1 MDGANRKGRIEEML
15 GNSSAKKSYATG
27 KVLAPCIAALIVFLA
42 MPAGA
47 QAQKKQKD
55 QAINPN
61 ATMPPI
67 PLSVPDQLDKEVSE
81 MLGAFQLGDVERMHN
96 YYAENASFVSG
107 GYAPPVLGWPTY
119 AAQYEKERASF
130 QAMQIVRRNT
140 TVFHSGDVAWMCYQW
155 ELSAM
160 YLGKPYDAKGQTTLV
175 FVKSGDTWLIVHNH
189 TSQVCPNEAGIRE
202 QITPSTTAPA
212 TPQH

>member
-1 MDGANRKGRIEEML
+1 ML
-15 GNSSAKKSYATG
+15 GNSSAKKSYVAG
-27 KVLAPCIAALIVFLA
+27 KGLAASIAALIVFLL
-42 MPAGA
+42 MPSGA

-67 PLSVPDQLDKEVSE
+67 PLPIPDQLDKEVSE
-81 MLGAFQLGDVERMHN
+81 MLGAFQLGDVERMHK

-107 GYAPPVLGWPTY
+107 AYAPPLMSWQSY
-119 AAQYEKERASF
+119 AAEYEKERAAF

-160 YLGKPYDAKGQTTLV
+160 YAGKPYDAKGQTTLV
-175 FVKSGDTWLIVHNH
+175 FVKTGDTWLIVHNH
-189 TSQVCPNEAGIRE
+189 TSQICPNEGGIRG
-202 QITPSTTAPA
+202 QITPTTPAPS
-212 TPQH
+212 TPQP